1 MSVEISI
8 ESPLAQAL
16 NSAIQPKLVEV
27 GWSSGGGD
35 EGQLAEYILLMLANN
50 KTQEQIAAELSSD
63 LLGLGPDDPGARDFS
78 QWLFQQIDI
87 LNSAQNGTNGPATT
101 DEQANLQDADMGDVS
116 DAGDGKVYAFSSVD
130 LSQPDTSLPTRPPKL
145 TRYPR
150 PTGPKSMRDGTGV
163 SRPRDKRMLG
173 QLAKA
178 MDRTNDSVLHRVRPQ
193 NGNERINTHSRAPP
207 TGPRQQAPGRGGV
220 RNLNSRMNGNAM
232 GGMPMQHGGAAQSI
246 MNMTQGQQMQLYQM
260 LEQQSK
266 LMAAMISPQQQ
277 QQIGMGRGGFGMNN
291 NFGHQQPGRSLFDR
305 VQPHQRPQNNQSFPQ
320 NDRFG
325 ARNQQPRIGS
335 EAPSSSMDVEM
346 SQEKKELDPENTK
359 CRFNLKCTMPDCKFA
374 HQSPAAPPGATIDF
388 SDVCSFGAACK
399 NKKCV
404 GKHPS
409 PAQKISYQTA
419 QQCRWGADCTKVDC
433 PFVHPTPCRNGADC
447 KVLNCKFGHTKIE
460 CKFNPCERPTCPYK
474 HVEGQ
479 KRGKFE
485 DKVWTAEKKEHV
497 SERKFV
503 EEGGPEELIIP
514 GKTEEPPAQA
524 STIKEEE
531 VIS

>member
-1 MSVEISI
+1 MSVEIAI
-8 ESPLAQAL
+8 DTPLAQAL

-35 EGQLAEYILLMLANN
+35 ESQLAEYILLMLANN
-50 KTQEQIAAELSSD
+50 KTQDQIAKELSSD

-78 QWLFQQIDI
+78 QWLFQQIEA
-87 LNSAQNGTNGPATT
+87 LSAIENDTNGATAPDT
-101 DEQANLQDADMGDVS
+101 DGQANMQDAEMGDAS
-116 DAGDGKVYAFSSVD
+116 EAGDGKV
-130 LSQPDTSLPTRPPKL
+130 
-145 TRYPR
+145 
-150 PTGPKSMRDGTGV
+150 PTGPKSMRDGTGN

-173 QLAKA
+173 HLAKA
-178 MDRTNDSVLHRVRPQ
+178 MDRTSDNFLHRVRPQ

-207 TGPRQQAPGRGGV
+207 TGPRQQATGRGGV

-232 GGMPMQHGGAAQSI
+232 GGMPMPQGGAAQSI
-246 MNMTQGQQMQLYQM
+246 MNMSQGQQMQLYQM
-260 LEQQSK
+260 LEQQSL
-266 LMAAMISPQQQ
+266 LMASMMNPQQAQ
-277 QQIGMGRGGFGMNN
+277 MGMGRGGNFGMNN
-291 NFGHQQPGRSLFDR
+291 NFNQQQPSRSLFDR
-305 VQPHQRPQNNQSFPQ
+305 VQPHQRSQNNGRKFPQ

-325 ARNQQPRIGS
+325 AQTQQPQAGS

-346 SQEKKELDPENTK
+346 SSQEKKEVDPENTK
-359 CRFNLKCTMPDCKFA
+359 CRFNLKCTMPECKFA
-374 HQSPAAPPGATIDF
+374 HQSPAAHPGAAIDF
-388 SDVCSFGAACK
+388 EDVCTFGAACK

-419 QQCRWGADCTKVDC
+419 QQCRWGADCTKADC
-433 PFVHPTPCRNGADC
+433 PFVHPTACRNGADC
-447 KVLNCKFGHTKIE
+447 TVPNCKFGHTKIE
-460 CKFNPCERPTCPYK
+460 CKFNPCERPTCPFK

-514 GKTEEPPAQA
+514 GQTVDEMTQA
-524 STIKEEE
+524 GTIKEEE

>member
-1 MSVEISI
+1 MSVEIAI
-8 ESPLAQAL
+8 DTPLAQAL

-50 KTQEQIAAELSSD
+50 KTQDQIAAELSSD

-78 QWLFQQIDI
+78 QWLFQQIDV
-87 LNSAQNGTNGPATT
+87 LNSVQNGTNGPAT
-101 DEQANLQDADMGDVS
+101 DGRADLQDADMGDTPDS
-116 DAGDGKVYAFSSVD
+116 GDGKV
-130 LSQPDTSLPTRPPKL
+130 
-145 TRYPR
+145 
-150 PTGPKSMRDGTGV
+150 PTGPKSMRDGPGN

-173 QLAKA
+173 HLAKA
-178 MDRTNDSVLHRVRPQ
+178 MDRTNDNVLHRVRPQ

-220 RNLNSRMNGNAM
+220 RNMNSRMNSNAM
-232 GGMPMQHGGAAQSI
+232 GSMPMSQGGAAQSI

-260 LEQQSK
+260 LEQQSL
-266 LMAAMISPQQQ
+266 LMASMMNPQQQ
-277 QQIGMGRGGFGMNN
+277 AQMGMGRGGNFGANN
-291 NFGHQQPGRSLFDR
+291 NFNHQQPGRSLFDR
-305 VQPHQRPQNNQSFPQ
+305 VQPQQRPQNNNRKFLQ
-320 NDRFG
+320 NDRFS
-325 ARNQQPRIGS
+325 AQTQQPQTGS

-346 SQEKKELDPENTK
+346 SSQEKKELDPENTK

-374 HQSPAAPPGATIDF
+374 HQSPAAPPGAAIDF
-388 SDVCSFGAACK
+388 NDVCSFGAACK

-419 QQCRWGADCTKVDC
+419 QQCRWGADCTKPDC
-433 PFVHPTPCRNGADC
+433 QFVHPTPCRNGADC
-447 KVLNCKFGHTKIE
+447 KVPNCKFGHTKIE
-460 CKFNPCERPTCPYK
+460 CKFNPCERPTCPFK

-514 GKTEEPPAQA
+514 GKAVGGEAQTSA
-524 STIKEEE
+524 VKEEE

>member
-220 RNLNSRMNGNAM
+220 RNLNSRMNGNAT

-291 NFGHQQPGRSLFDR
+291 TFGHQQPGRSLFDR
-305 VQPHQRPQNNQSFPQ
+305 VQPHQRPQNNQRFPQ

-325 ARNQQPRIGS
+325 ARNQQPRVGS